1 MQIKL
6 HFKKTE
12 MVIFK
17 SKQTKLEDDLT
28 IKLCGKRLYLTENV
42 IYLYSI
48 TVSAIELWNK
58 M

>member
-1 MQIKL
+1 
-6 HFKKTE
+6 

-28 IKLCGKRLYLTENV
+28 IKLCGKRLYPTENV